1 MCDMTGYQP
10 KTTFWEDFSIAEC
23 FGREAIRTT
32 FKHAFNEWRSNYI
45 YLTELVMVLNWK
57 VWLWHEENGSIAQT
71 YNEFFETADRYA
83 LDNLRGDAL
92 QYFLKTVD

>member
-1 MCDMTGYQP
+1 
-10 KTTFWEDFSIAEC
+10 
-23 FGREAIRTT
+23 
-32 FKHAFNEWRSNYI
+32 
-45 YLTELVMVLNWK
+45 MVLNWK
-57 VWLWHEENGSIAQT
+57 VWLWHEENGSIAQM